1 MTGTLEVYIAT
12 NYIESIHTHR
22 SIESCQTT
30 FKNPISDIQ
39 GGVQKALE
47 LEDKLFNS
55 NRSLG
60 KGI

>member
-1 MTGTLEVYIAT
+1 MM
-12 NYIESIHTHR
+12 
-22 SIESCQTT
+22 